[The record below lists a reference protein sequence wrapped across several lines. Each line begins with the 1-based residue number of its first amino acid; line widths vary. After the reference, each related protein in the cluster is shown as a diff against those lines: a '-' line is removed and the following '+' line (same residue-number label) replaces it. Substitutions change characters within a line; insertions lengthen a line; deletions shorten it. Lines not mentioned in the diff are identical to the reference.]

1 MLPNSKTQILTTLKT
16 QIVTKLKKTN
26 CDKTQQ
32 IKLWQNSTTQIVR
45 KFNKPK
51 FWQYSLTQMRVTIL
65 SLQEIVVSSS
75 VLKILNGHC
84 NVGTILCWS
93 HILNCPGTV
102 YIQHHTYDP
111 ILLGSI
117 GHPFLLVSVGSL
129 KPGRFPA
136 HFRIDNRVLPY
147 WHLGGIQLWPVWIRV
162 RYNPLNG
169 NPKSQLC
176 QVTVRLVDGLQRLQ
190 RYW

>member
-1 MLPNSKTQILTTLKT
+1 MWTLYCVFHTWIILNCSGTVYSQLTTWNHILPNPGVGWGEGGVGGGEGVGKDRKRVDQWEALTWSWDLRANGRPQKQKNACLLTL
-16 QIVTKLKKTN
+16 
-26 CDKTQQ
+26 
-32 IKLWQNSTTQIVR
+32 
-45 KFNKPK
+45 

-147 WHLGGIQLWPVWIRV
+147 WHLVGI
-162 RYNPLNG
+162 
-169 NPKSQLC
+169 
-176 QVTVRLVDGLQRLQ
+176 
-190 RYW
+190 